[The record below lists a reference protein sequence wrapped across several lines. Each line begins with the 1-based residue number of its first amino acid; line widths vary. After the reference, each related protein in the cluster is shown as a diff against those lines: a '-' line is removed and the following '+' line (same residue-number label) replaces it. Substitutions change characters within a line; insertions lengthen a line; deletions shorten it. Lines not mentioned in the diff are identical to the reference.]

1 MNWQFHPEALAEYLE
16 AIGWHES
23 RRAGLGAA
31 LSRETEALIQSACE
45 TPERFPTVNS
55 TTIRRAYLKHFP
67 YHVLF
72 RTVDKQIE
80 VLALA
85 HNRRRPL
92 YWQNR
97 IQERA
102 G

>member
-1 MNWQFHPEALAEYLE
+1 MSWQFHPEALVEYLE
-16 AIGWHES
+16 AVAWYES
-23 RRAGLGAA
+23 
-31 LSRETEALIQSACE
+31 
-45 TPERFPTVNS
+45 
-55 TTIRRAYLKHFP
+55 RRAYLKHFP

-72 RTVDKQIE
+72 RIADDQLE

-92 YWQNR
+92 YWRSR
-97 IQERA
+97 IQECA